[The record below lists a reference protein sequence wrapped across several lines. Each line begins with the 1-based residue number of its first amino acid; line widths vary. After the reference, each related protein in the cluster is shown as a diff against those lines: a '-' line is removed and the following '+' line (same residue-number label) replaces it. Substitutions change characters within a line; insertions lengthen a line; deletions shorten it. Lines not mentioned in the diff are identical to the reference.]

1 MRAQATQIIVKIMKG
16 SSLVGI
22 ISFFVNIESGS
33 LNIPGFTLF
42 SLVALSTISIGVK
55 ITKIKRKQ

>member
-22 ISFFVNIESGS
+22 ISFFVNIESG

-42 SLVALSTISIGVK
+42 SLIALSTISIGVK
-55 ITKIKRKQ
+55 IKKIKRNK

>member
-1 MRAQATQIIVKIMKG
+1 MRAQAIQIIVKIMEG

-22 ISFFVNIESGS
+22 ISFFVNIESG

-42 SLVALSTISIGVK
+42 SLITLSTISIGVK
-55 ITKIKRKQ
+55 ITKIKRNK

>member
-1 MRAQATQIIVKIMKG
+1 MIVQAIQIIVKIMEG

-22 ISFFVNIESGS
+22 ISFFVNIESG

-42 SLVALSTISIGVK
+42 SLIALSIISIGVK
-55 ITKIKRKQ
+55 MTNIKGNQ